1 MIIPDVV
8 TKVSI
13 TIVVSGTSI
22 ITRHVDEIGSSI
34 AMAADIAH
42 IDRVGELFVHEVCL

>member
-1 MIIPDVV
+1 MTIPDVV

-13 TIVVSGTSI
+13 TVVVSGTSI
-22 ITRHVDEIGSSI
+22 VTRHVDKIGGSI

-42 IDRVGELFVHEVCL
+42 IDRVGEPFVHEVCL